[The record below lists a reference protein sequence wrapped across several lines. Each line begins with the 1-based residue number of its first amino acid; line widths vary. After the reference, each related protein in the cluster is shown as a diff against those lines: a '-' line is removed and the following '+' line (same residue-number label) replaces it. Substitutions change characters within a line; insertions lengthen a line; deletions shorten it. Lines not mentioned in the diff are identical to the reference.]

1 MSTLYKRIVDLC
13 ENKGI
18 KPGRM
23 CVDLCLSKSLMTK
36 LRDNENKTITAE
48 TAAKIANYFNVSVGY
63 LLGTEE
69 IIKKNLLPG
78 IGKQI
83 MEAAGGYDAAI
94 QRLMTI
100 YIQRAT
106 AEDMLNGVY
115 PFTSHT
121 LQQVADLFGKPAAF
135 FLTGGPV
142 PEADELRAK
151 IISSLDGLSLD
162 TLEALAAQI
171 DVIRSRNKPQ

>member
-69 IIKKNLLPG
+69 IIKKICSPELGSRSWKPL
-78 IGKQI
+78 
-83 MEAAGGYDAAI
+83 
-94 QRLMTI
+94 
-100 YIQRAT
+100 
-106 AEDMLNGVY
+106 EDMMQRFNG
-115 PFTSHT
+115 
-121 LQQVADLFGKPAAF
+121 
-135 FLTGGPV
+135 
-142 PEADELRAK
+142 
-151 IISSLDGLSLD
+151 
-162 TLEALAAQI
+162 
-171 DVIRSRNKPQ
+171 